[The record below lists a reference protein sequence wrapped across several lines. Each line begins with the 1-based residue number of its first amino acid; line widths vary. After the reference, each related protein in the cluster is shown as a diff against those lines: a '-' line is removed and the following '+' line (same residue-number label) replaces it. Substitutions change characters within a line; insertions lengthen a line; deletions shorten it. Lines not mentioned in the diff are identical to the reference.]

1 MALIDNLTSLN
12 NRALKGVMNKILLV
26 DDDQALSELL
36 CEYLNGEGLEVD
48 TAFDGPQGLEK
59 ALNNTYDLIILDIM
73 LPHLSGI
80 EVLKSLRQQGVS
92 LPVLMLTAK
101 GDDLDRILGLEL
113 GADDYV
119 PKPCNPRELLA
130 RIKAILRRSKPQPP
144 SAQNNG
150 DIHIDASRLEA
161 KFKDSELILT
171 GAEFKV
177 LHCLHEN
184 QGTIVSKEALCLAA
198 LGRELTRY
206 DRSIDVHVSNL
217 RKKLTH
223 AGAHSDLIANQRG
236 NGYILKSL

>member
-1 MALIDNLTSLN
+1 MSKL
-12 NRALKGVMNKILLV
+12 LLV
-26 DDDQALSELL
+26 DDDQDLSELL

-48 TAFDGPQGLEK
+48 TAFDGPAGLEK
-59 ALNNTYDLIILDIM
+59 ALNTPYDLIILDIM

-80 EVLKSLRQQGVS
+80 EVLKSLRQQGIT

-130 RIKAILRRSKPQPP
+130 RIKAILRRSQPVQSSP
-144 SAQNNG
+144 HVGG

-161 KFKDSELILT
+161 KFKDTELTLT

-177 LHCLHEN
+177 LHCLH
-184 QGTIVSKEALCLAA
+184 QHLGTIVSKEALCLAA

-217 RKKLTH
+217 RKKLTQ

-236 NGYILKSL
+236 NGYILKPL